1 MSYNLTEAVLSL
13 RCGFK
18 RALIFK
24 KITCLL
30 LCRLLVLLFLT
41 PIVYKY
47 QLLDEGT
54 QLKIMYFFSDW
65 NS

>member
-54 QLKIMYFFSDW
+54 
-65 NS
+65 